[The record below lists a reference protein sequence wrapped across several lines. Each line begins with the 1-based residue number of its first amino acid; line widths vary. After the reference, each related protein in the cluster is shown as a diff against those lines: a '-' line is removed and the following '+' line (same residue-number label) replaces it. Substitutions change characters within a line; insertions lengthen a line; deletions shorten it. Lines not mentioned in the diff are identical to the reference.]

1 MGIVVFTWNQLSF
14 ARSLK
19 FWGFPARGAI
29 MESTSSAAFQNDD
42 VWELRRDDDGFVYK
56 RNKYN
61 KKKRRLDNDAPP
73 PPSSAAD
80 LPDAAEARRR
90 EWREEA
96 LLKLKTK
103 YQTEIEHWE
112 LLSNRLKEMEEKTSQ
127 IQRRRLEQRERDQT
141 ASFDSSAVAGNR
153 CSEAV
158 LDELLLQVIEVLLVF
173 VIQLWRNLRNWNE
186 FGG

>member
-1 MGIVVFTWNQLSF
+1 
-14 ARSLK
+14 
-19 FWGFPARGAI
+19 

-90 EWREEA
+90 EWKEEA

-153 CSEAV
+153 CSESV
-158 LDELLLQVIEVLLVF
+158 LDEQLLQAEAQESIIADVSSLCDTVEAMCRAEEEDFAQSLIDLPIWGSPRELMRSLCD
-173 VIQLWRNLRNWNE
+173 E
-186 FGG
+186 